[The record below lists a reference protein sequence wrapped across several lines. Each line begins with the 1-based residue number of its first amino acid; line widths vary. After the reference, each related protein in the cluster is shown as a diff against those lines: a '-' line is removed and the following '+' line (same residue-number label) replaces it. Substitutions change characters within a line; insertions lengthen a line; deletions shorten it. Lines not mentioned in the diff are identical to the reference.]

1 MKKDLIYT
9 MRMSTRV
16 REALT
21 VAANKERRTAASLL
35 DKVITDYLTKEGF
48 LREPEFEAERRR
60 LPRKKI
66 TMPAKTLLKAGAEE
80 EAFPCAVLDISLGGV
95 LVTYPKGSGVRF
107 ASTGEL
113 PQFELRLEL
122 PPAYEALCFNCDTRR
137 MHDTGSGIQV
147 GATYRNPTGS
157 CLQKLDSYLGSI
169 PIPQ

>member
-21 VAANKERRTAASLL
+21 VAANKERRSAASLL
-35 DKVITDYLTKEGF
+35 DKVITDYLAKEGF
-48 LREPEFEAERRR
+48 LREPEFGTERRS

-66 TMPAKTLLKAGAEE
+66 TMPAKTLLEAGAGKVT
-80 EAFPCAVLDISLGGV
+80 FPCAVLDISLGGV

-113 PQFELRLEL
+113 PQFELHLEL
-122 PPAYEALCFNCDTRR
+122 PPAHEALCFSCDTCR
-137 MHDTGSGIQV
+137 MHDTGSEIQV
-147 GATYRNPTGS
+147 GATYRDPTET
-157 CLQKLDSYLGSI
+157 CLQKLDTYLGGI
-169 PIPQ
+169 PIAQ